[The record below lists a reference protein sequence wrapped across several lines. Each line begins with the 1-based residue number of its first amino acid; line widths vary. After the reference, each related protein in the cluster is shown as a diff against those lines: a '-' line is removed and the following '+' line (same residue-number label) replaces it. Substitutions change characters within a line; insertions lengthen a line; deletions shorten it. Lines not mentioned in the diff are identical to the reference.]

1 MVPAVETALKEPS
14 GKVTLMGVDNVVVVE
29 NRLKSKVMW
38 LLAPV
43 SIIQIPCAVFNI
55 AHLVKE

>member
-29 NRLKSKVMW
+29 NTLKSKFTIRLEI
-38 LLAPV
+38 LL
-43 SIIQIPCAVFNI
+43 ILC
-55 AHLVKE
+55 H